1 MNARPYD
8 IVLEDITKVHGHG
21 RQAVTALRDVSLAV
35 EPGEFVA
42 VVGPSGSGK
51 STLLNLAAGLEVP
64 TRGRV
69 AIGGEDLARLSDD
82 ARSDLRLRQIGFV
95 FQSFNLL
102 PTFTAEENVA
112 WPLEFVG
119 VGRRES
125 RRRASRALERVGI
138 PDAARGRRPAE
149 LSGGEQ
155 QRVAI
160 ARALVAAPRL
170 VLADEPTGN
179 LDSRTGRSVL
189 ELLRSLNRY
198 GWMMWSLGR
207 PADELKLYAARSQNY
222 RHLFDPEHK
231 LMRGKNRD
239 GSFQSPFNPFK
250 WGDAFTEGNSW
261 HYTWGVFHDIQGLI
275 DLMGGKAE
283 FVRML
288 DSVFV
293 MPPVFD
299 DSYYGEVIHEIREMQ
314 IANMGQYA
322 HGNQPIQHM
331 IYLYDYA
338 GQPWKC
344 Q

>member
-1 MNARPYD
+1 MNMTPYD
-8 IVLEDITKVHGHG
+8 IVLENITKVHGHG
-21 RQAVTALRDVSLAV
+21 PQAVTALRDVSLAV

-102 PTFTAEENVA
+102 PTFSAEENVA

-125 RRRASRALERVGI
+125 RRRASRTLERVGI

-160 ARALVAAPRL
+160 ARALVAEPRL

-179 LDSRTGRSVL
+179 LDSRTGRTVL
-189 ELLRSLNRY
+189 ELLRTLNREQRMTVIMVTH
-198 GWMMWSLGR
+198 GGLGTSVVDRTVELCDGRLVNGTHGREIR
-207 PADELKLYAARSQNY
+207 PPDTADDPAELSWVVW
-222 RHLFDPEHK
+222 
-231 LMRGKNRD
+231 RD
-239 GSFQSPFNPFK
+239 AQSV
-250 WGDAFTEGNSW
+250 TEW
-261 HYTWGVFHDIQGLI
+261 EAIQLTAWGVPEATGWHGS
-275 DLMGGKAE
+275 MAE
-283 FVRML
+283 V
-288 DSVFV
+288 
-293 MPPVFD
+293 
-299 DSYYGEVIHEIREMQ
+299 
-314 IANMGQYA
+314 A
-322 HGNQPIQHM
+322 
-331 IYLYDYA
+331 
-338 GQPWKC
+338 
-344 Q
+344 

>member
-1 MNARPYD
+1 MNATPYD
-8 IVLEDITKVHGHG
+8 IVLEDITKVHGQG
-21 RQAVTALRDVSLAV
+21 PLAVTALRDVSLAV

-64 TRGRV
+64 THGRV

-119 VGRRES
+119 VGRRDS

-138 PDAARGRRPAE
+138 PGAARGRRPAE

-160 ARALVAAPRL
+160 ARALVAEPRL

-179 LDSRTGRSVL
+179 LDSHAGRSVM
-189 ELLRSLNRY
+189 ELLRSLNREQRVTVIMVTH
-198 GWMMWSLGR
+198 GALAAGIASRTVELRDGCLVHGTSRREKR
-207 PADELKLYAARSQNY
+207 PPDIADEPAELSWVVW
-222 RHLFDPEHK
+222 
-231 LMRGKNRD
+231 RD
-239 GSFQSPFNPFK
+239 AQSV
-250 WGDAFTEGNSW
+250 TEW
-261 HYTWGVFHDIQGLI
+261 
-275 DLMGGKAE
+275 E
-283 FVRML
+283 
-288 DSVFV
+288 
-293 MPPVFD
+293 
-299 DSYYGEVIHEIREMQ
+299 
-314 IANMGQYA
+314 
-322 HGNQPIQHM
+322 
-331 IYLYDYA
+331 A
-338 GQPWKC
+338 GQLTALGVSDGAG
-344 Q
+344 QSGSLAEAV

>member
-1 MNARPYD
+1 MNMTPYD
-8 IVLEDITKVHGHG
+8 IVLENITKVHGHG
-21 RQAVTALRDVSLAV
+21 PQAVTALRDVSLAV

-102 PTFTAEENVA
+102 PTFSAEENVA

-125 RRRASRALERVGI
+125 RRRASRTLERVGI

-160 ARALVAAPRL
+160 ARALVAEPRL

-179 LDSRTGRSVL
+179 LDSRTGRTVL
-189 ELLRSLNRY
+189 ELLRTLNREQRVTVIMVTH
-198 GWMMWSLGR
+198 GGLGTSVVDRTVELCDGRLVNGTHGREIR
-207 PADELKLYAARSQNY
+207 PPDTADDPAELSWVVW
-222 RHLFDPEHK
+222 
-231 LMRGKNRD
+231 RD
-239 GSFQSPFNPFK
+239 AQSV
-250 WGDAFTEGNSW
+250 TEW
-261 HYTWGVFHDIQGLI
+261 EAIQLTAWGVSDATGWHGS
-275 DLMGGKAE
+275 MAE
-283 FVRML
+283 
-288 DSVFV
+288 
-293 MPPVFD
+293 
-299 DSYYGEVIHEIREMQ
+299 
-314 IANMGQYA
+314 
-322 HGNQPIQHM
+322 
-331 IYLYDYA
+331 A
-338 GQPWKC
+338 G
-344 Q
+344 

>member
-1 MNARPYD
+1 MNTTPYD
-8 IVLEDITKVHGHG
+8 IVLENITKVHGHG
-21 RQAVTALRDVSLAV
+21 PQAVTALRDVSLAV

-102 PTFTAEENVA
+102 PTFSAEENVA

-125 RRRASRALERVGI
+125 RRRASRTLERVGI

-160 ARALVAAPRL
+160 ARALVAEPRL

-179 LDSRTGRSVL
+179 LDTRTGRTVL
-189 ELLRSLNRY
+189 ELLRTLNREQRMTVIMVTH
-198 GWMMWSLGR
+198 GALGTSVVDR
-207 PADELKLYAARSQNY
+207 TVEL
-222 RHLFDPEHK
+222 
-231 LMRGKNRD
+231 RD
-239 GSFQSPFNPFK
+239 GRLVNGTHGREIRPPDTADDPAELSWVVWRDAQSV
-250 WGDAFTEGNSW
+250 TEW
-261 HYTWGVFHDIQGLI
+261 EAIQLTAWGVSDATGWHGS
-275 DLMGGKAE
+275 MAE
-283 FVRML
+283 
-288 DSVFV
+288 
-293 MPPVFD
+293 
-299 DSYYGEVIHEIREMQ
+299 
-314 IANMGQYA
+314 
-322 HGNQPIQHM
+322 
-331 IYLYDYA
+331 A
-338 GQPWKC
+338 G
-344 Q
+344 

>member
-1 MNARPYD
+1 MNATAYD

-21 RQAVTALRDVSLAV
+21 PQVVTALRDVSLAV

-42 VVGPSGSGK
+42 VIGPSGSGK

-138 PDAARGRRPAE
+138 PDSARGRRPAE

-160 ARALVAAPRL
+160 ARALVAEPRL

-179 LDSRTGRSVL
+179 LDSHTGRSVL
-189 ELLRSLNRY
+189 ELLQSLNHEQRVTVIMVTHALAA
-198 GWMMWSLGR
+198 GIAGR
-207 PADELKLYAARSQNY
+207 TVEL
-222 RHLFDPEHK
+222 
-231 LMRGKNRD
+231 RD
-239 GSFQSPFNPFK
+239 GRLVNGASKRERRAPETPDESAELSWVVWRDAQSV
-250 WGDAFTEGNSW
+250 TEW
-261 HYTWGVFHDIQGLI
+261 
-275 DLMGGKAE
+275 E
-283 FVRML
+283 
-288 DSVFV
+288 
-293 MPPVFD
+293 
-299 DSYYGEVIHEIREMQ
+299 
-314 IANMGQYA
+314 
-322 HGNQPIQHM
+322 
-331 IYLYDYA
+331 A
-338 GQPWKC
+338 GQLTALGVSEDPV
-344 Q
+344 QNGSLAEAV

>member
-1 MNARPYD
+1 MNTTPYD
-8 IVLEDITKVHGHG
+8 IVLENITKVHGHG
-21 RQAVTALRDVSLAV
+21 PQAVTALRDVSLAV

-125 RRRASRALERVGI
+125 RRRASRTLERVGI
-138 PDAARGRRPAE
+138 PDAAWGRRPAE

-160 ARALVAAPRL
+160 ARALVAEPRL

-179 LDSRTGRSVL
+179 LDSHTGRSVL
-189 ELLRSLNRY
+189 ELLRTLNREQRVTVIMVTH
-198 GWMMWSLGR
+198 GGVAAGV
-207 PADELKLYAARSQNY
+207 ADRTVEL
-222 RHLFDPEHK
+222 
-231 LMRGKNRD
+231 RD
-239 GSFQSPFNPFK
+239 GRLVNGTHGREIRPPDTADDPAELSWVVWRDAQSI
-250 WGDAFTEGNSW
+250 TEW
-261 HYTWGVFHDIQGLI
+261 EALQLTAWGVSDATGWHGP
-275 DLMGGKAE
+275 MAE
-283 FVRML
+283 
-288 DSVFV
+288 
-293 MPPVFD
+293 
-299 DSYYGEVIHEIREMQ
+299 
-314 IANMGQYA
+314 
-322 HGNQPIQHM
+322 
-331 IYLYDYA
+331 A
-338 GQPWKC
+338 G
-344 Q
+344 